1 MSLLRL
7 QDKHVTKDVWEGN
20 ERLLRPR
27 RHAIWILKHEDIL
40 DQRVKQLID
49 HSGFGHLLKFK
60 NIDFNHV
67 LLTALVERWRSE
79 THTFHFPLGETT
91 VTLEDVEL
99 ILGLPVDGQ
108 AVTGITNGDLELPHH
123 ATDDV
128 IAQHARAHILTLIG
142 SLLMP
147 DSSGSKCWAWERLTC
162 ISPQLQP
169 LTDEEV
175 QQGVGF
181 PLGKRWTRR
190 MHRTH
195 TGGTTVP
202 QIRAMFDGIK
212 AKEFLWTPYRVD
224 YVRRLI
230 TIEVSPIARAVVP
243 LICFATVEFHQVDRV
258 MRQFGFRQSIP
269 HDPFNLDQLHK
280 EDMRGRTYRYWPQYH
295 VAWIAMWNDRHNCLI
310 QGNQFNGNGHLHD
323 KSTYMQWD
331 QPHMSFHQPPFN
343 YSTSPSQQQ
352 FFVGPSNPFATSTM
366 IPPSAYNPMSSMQY
380 YRPIM
385 PSQVSENQNDDN
397 EVEGTDDDIPPP
409 PPPTLPSEQQPQ
421 QRPRRQRRGPPC
433 GTASHK

>member
-1 MSLLRL
+1 MSILRL
-7 QDKHVTKDVWEGN
+7 QEKHVTKYVWEGN

-27 RHAIWILKHEDIL
+27 RHASWVLKHEDIL
-40 DQRVKQLID
+40 DQRVKRLID

-60 NIDFNHV
+60 HIDFNHV
-67 LLTALVERWRSE
+67 LITALVERWRTE

-99 ILGLPVDGQ
+99 ILSLPIDGQ
-108 AVTGITNGDLELPHH
+108 VVTGITSGDLVSLCDQLLGFIPPSTAIKGNAIKLSWLNNSFQELPHNV
-123 ATDDV
+123 TDDV

-195 TGGTTVP
+195 IGGTTVP
-202 QIRAMFDGIK
+202 QIRAIFDGIK
-212 AKEFLWTPYRVD
+212 AKE
-224 YVRRLI
+224 
-230 TIEVSPIARAVVP
+230 
-243 LICFATVEFHQVDRV
+243 VDRV

-269 HDPFNLDQLHK
+269 SDPFNLDQLHN
-280 EDMRGRTYRYWPQYH
+280 EDMRGRTDRY
-295 VAWIAMWNDRHNCLI
+295 
-310 QGNQFNGNGHLHD
+310 
-323 KSTYMQWD
+323 
-331 QPHMSFHQPPFN
+331 
-343 YSTSPSQQQ
+343 
-352 FFVGPSNPFATSTM
+352 
-366 IPPSAYNPMSSMQY
+366 
-380 YRPIM
+380 
-385 PSQVSENQNDDN
+385 
-397 EVEGTDDDIPPP
+397 
-409 PPPTLPSEQQPQ
+409 
-421 QRPRRQRRGPPC
+421 
-433 GTASHK
+433 

>member
-108 AVTGITNGDLELPHH
+108 AVTGITNGDLVSLCEQFLVFIPPTTAVKGNAISLSWLNNTFQELPHH

-147 DSSGSKCWAWERLTC
+147 DSSGSK
-162 ISPQLQP
+162 
-169 LTDEEV
+169 
-175 QQGVGF
+175 
-181 PLGKRWTRR
+181 
-190 MHRTH
+190 
-195 TGGTTVP
+195 
-202 QIRAMFDGIK
+202 
-212 AKEFLWTPYRVD
+212 FLWTPYRVD

-280 EDMRGRTYRYWPQYH
+280 EDMRGRTDRYWPQYH

-323 KSTYMQWD
+323 KSTYMQWYIN
-331 QPHMSFHQPPFN
+331 HTIC
-343 YSTSPSQQQ
+343 YISP
-352 FFVGPSNPFATSTM
+352 
-366 IPPSAYNPMSSMQY
+366 IESS
-380 YRPIM
+380 
-385 PSQVSENQNDDN
+385 SEDDVSENQNDDN

-421 QRPRRQRRGPPC
+421 
-433 GTASHK
+433 